1 VTCKLKDPSVPSVAP
16 DGYWYKVASAP
27 WNNAYWT
34 PANNFLNGDP
44 YNGPYSRNTDWAV
57 PDC

>member
-1 VTCKLKDPSVPSVAP
+1 VFDPSIPSVKP
-16 DGYWYKVASAP
+16 DGYWYKIASAP
-27 WNNAYWT
+27 WSNAFYA

-44 YNGPYSRNTDWAV
+44 FNGPYSRNTDWGV